1 MGTPYIFEDY
11 WLAHPEPALV
21 VRPSY
26 HLGYSPFE
34 ANPLAGSF
42 DAGVVDNLGAKEI
55 RAMPRL
61 ANPDPNPNPN
71 PSPSPHPNQASA
83 EVTADLVQA
92 QQQAAARM
100 MEQARMCSTVG

>member
-42 DAGVVDNLGAKEI
+42 DAGQW
-55 RAMPRL
+55 RH
-61 ANPDPNPNPN
+61 PNPNPE
-71 PSPSPHPNQASA
+71 PLALTLKS
-83 EVTADLVQA
+83 
-92 QQQAAARM
+92 
-100 MEQARMCSTVG
+100 